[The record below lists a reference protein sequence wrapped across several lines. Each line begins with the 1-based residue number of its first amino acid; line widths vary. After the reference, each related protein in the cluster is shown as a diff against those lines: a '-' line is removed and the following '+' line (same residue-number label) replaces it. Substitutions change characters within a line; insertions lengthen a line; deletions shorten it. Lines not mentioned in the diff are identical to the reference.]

1 MPLAIGGPCVHA
13 DIDHK
18 CALTPNLIVQMGC
31 CFADIDKAFLLANA
45 RCSQKQSDTLWL
57 RPLSFE
63 HELMHGCA
71 RQASPITSIRR
82 AKNAEK

>member
-1 MPLAIGGPCVHA
+1 MPQAIAGPRVHA

-18 CALTPNLIVQMGC
+18 CALTPNLIAQMGC
-31 CFADIDKAFLLANA
+31 CFLDVGKVFLLANA
-45 RCSQKQSDTLWL
+45 RCSQKQGDTLWP

-63 HELMHGCA
+63 HGFMHGRA